1 MPKSRSPAGRR
12 LGVVVRAGREADERH
27 FPLSWIGNN
36 RRLLAIQVAE
46 SCGLEYWSDVVRI
59 SHASYLVGYPIRAV
73 GSFRETGR

>member
-1 MPKSRSPAGRR
+1 
-12 LGVVVRAGREADERH
+12 
-27 FPLSWIGNN
+27 
-36 RRLLAIQVAE
+36 VAE